1 MNVIDKKKNEFIKST
16 GYFFKED
23 EIPSA
28 GSPELNFLANVE
40 INEKLDFATECLN
53 TIKNCVMF
61 FTVIG
66 AISLISSIIS
76 VIALIKIF

>member
-1 MNVIDKKKNEFIKST
+1 MNVIDKKKNEFIKNS
-16 GYFFKED
+16 GYYFKEE
-23 EIPSA
+23 EIPDA

-40 INEKLDFATECLN
+40 INEKLDFITDHIN
-53 TIKNCVMF
+53 TIKNCVVF